1 MSARRTPIYR
11 SLHGA
16 PMLAGVPVH
25 YLLGLLGLGV
35 VVGVG
40 GMFASR
46 LVGLVGLLVVGSL
59 WSGLGLVFG
68 RDRVVVPILLLRLRF
83 RFPAAIS
90 SYAPSYLRL
99 TVLGEDEGRGR

>member
-1 MSARRTPIYR
+1 MAARRTPIYR

-25 YLLGLLGLGV
+25 YLLGLLALGV
-35 VVGVG
+35 VLGVG

-46 LVGLVGLLVVGSL
+46 LVGLIGLLLVGAL

-68 RDRVVVPILLLRLRF
+68 RDRVVVPILLLRVRF

-90 SYAPSYLRL
+90 SYARSYLRV
-99 TVLGEDEGRGR
+99 VLVDDEKGEA